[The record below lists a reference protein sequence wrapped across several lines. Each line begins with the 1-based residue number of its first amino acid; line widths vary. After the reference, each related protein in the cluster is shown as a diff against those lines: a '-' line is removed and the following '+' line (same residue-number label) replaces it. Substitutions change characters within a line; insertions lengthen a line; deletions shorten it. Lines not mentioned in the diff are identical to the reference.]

1 MTMEFITLL
10 LAIITALLLMPHI
23 NRFVKLARV
32 KVKNYDS
39 DISKN
44 KKEIE
49 RIEDRVKSLDK
60 SIQDLIILQGSLS
73 KGFEDTPLDLTGG
86 KKLEVKN
93 LEGVVDEMMD
103 AGKVWQ
109 NDLEDKD
116 MFQPLDKFKKKR
128 KKHKF
133 KKPTP
138 DEIKQILKESNIPMN
153 EKEYDKVYK
162 RLYAKKYYTYVIK
175 RKKKK

>member
-23 NRFVKLARV
+23 NRFVKLARI

-44 KKEIE
+44 KKEIQ

-86 KKLEVKN
+86 KN
-93 LEGVVDEMMD
+93 LEEKATG
-103 AGKVWQ
+103 VWQ
-109 NDLEDKD
+109 DDLEDKD

-153 EKEYDKVYK
+153 EKEYDKEYK
-162 RLYAKKYYTYVIK
+162 RLYAKKNYTYVIK

>member
-1 MTMEFITLL
+1 MEFITLL

-23 NRFVKLARV
+23 NRFVKLARI
-32 KVKNYDS
+32 KVSNYDS

-49 RIEDRVKSLDK
+49 RIEDRIKTLDK
-60 SIQDLIILQGSLS
+60 SIQDLIILQGGLS
-73 KGFEDTPLDLTGG
+73 KGFEDTPLDVTGG
-86 KKLEVKN
+86 KKLEEKAT
-93 LEGVVDEMMD
+93 G
-103 AGKVWQ
+103 VWQ

-162 RLYAKKYYTYVIK
+162 RLYARKYYTYVIK
-175 RKKKK
+175 RKKSNQKNK